1 MNMKSKGRKMSEGAV
16 TLDVEKLYSATGQAK
31 LGDLTKYEQAVLAQ
45 VAPGARVILTG
56 RGPIWLYLRIAHLL
70 HGRANVLSYVS
81 APAGIHEP
89 LEIFNH
95 DPL

>member
-1 MNMKSKGRKMSEGAV
+1 MKTNGNRMSEEPV

-31 LGDLTKYEQAVLAQ
+31 LADLQKYEQAVMAQ

-70 HGRANVLSYVS
+70 HGRANVLSYLS
-81 APAGIHEP
+81 PPAGIHEP

-95 DPL
+95 NPH